1 MLKWIALKGNGVYA
15 CMTGV
20 PKIMDYDRVKESLLI
35 QFNAAAEQL
44 KSNRRAR
51 ILMPLLKKWASLK
64 YLKYCLC

>member
-1 MLKWIALKGNGVYA
+1 
-15 CMTGV
+15 MTCV

-35 QFNAAAEQL
+35 QFTAAAEQL

-64 YLKYCLC
+64 YLKYCLY